1 MFILIKNYV
10 DKMTIEDIKNFAI
23 KNNIFLSDKELDF
36 TFSFIKRNYEAL
48 YANPNIDLSRFKSNF
63 SEENYNKIIN
73 LIDKLKIKYAQY
85 LK

>member
-10 DKMTIEDIKNFAI
+10 DKMTIEDVKNFAI

-48 YANPNIDLSRFKSNF
+48 YANPNTLIASFAIVSFTSFILDLYS
-63 SEENYNKIIN
+63 
-73 LIDKLKIKYAQY
+73 LKLLLSIPSSI
-85 LK
+85 